1 MQCLTLKENFIFTC
15 QINIEF
21 INSELSE
28 SIEATLLTTINALY
42 IFKKTETNKNDEFL
56 EDKLLLKCLHDDIY
70 IEEFSNEKNEIK
82 YTSINDSNLKFT
94 IKIEHQSAKEFIKIL
109 ALFEGWKLAVK
120 IINDKE
126 KEKNK
131 DKNKNKNKEQN
142 IEKEI
147 GSNKKEQQ
155 KDLYPKSFF
164 LFQIIDSFI
173 LNNYV
178 FQIDYLII
186 QLFNDYPVFF
196 KLFFNVITVFPKIE
210 INLKIDEQSP
220 DVFPKLFPIDV
231 EYSLTH
237 LSLKSVY
244 LYDKFA
250 KAILPLLISRSPFLQ
265 TLDLSQNFLTN
276 NIFDILKEK
285 IVFHVHLKNLN
296 LSYNKLSSENLSKY
310 IFQISKKYLRINL
323 FDLRG
328 NDIDNR
334 FLNNFN
340 PKTYE
345 ELRNTIQ
352 NRLSL
357 NGSNNNFP
365 KEVITFD
372 LRETNIN
379 IEKTSFR
386 LYLKKKKDLFNHV
399 EIKNNF
405 DDNYE
410 TKFFSGLDNINFIF
424 DIYFFKKNFYR
435 YNSCSRN
442 KTRLNIDVKDYK
454 LPKAI
459 TDKKIEKHNPY
470 NNWFETCYY
479 DKEEEPEEEKLAN
492 SEINNDKKLKKYK
505 TKKKE
510 EEKTKNK
517 NDEGNP
523 KKNKIGIK
531 VMIKKDGEPSSKAG
545 VNENDIIHPETPK
558 VIIEENSDS
567 SSNSNE
573 SENQKKKKEE
583 KNSKEDSEEENKKL
597 KEKTPKDEANIGTE
611 KKPEEKED
619 NNNNLIQNKEET
631 KNEDKIEEE
640 KQDNNNINKIEEQPG
655 KESLTQENNT
665 NVEKNNINDIRN
677 GTEIIENTD
686 DESPKE
692 EEEKKNQKPLKNNL
706 IKRKKPDAFKPKTM
720 KEISPNMNIRKEK
733 PILKTRSTLVLKNVD
748 YDKIN
753 KSKKY
758 HELDLYR
765 ELFKFFFLCDYYFDP
780 ILNSFATKMPQNIP
794 REKSYMN
801 IKIED
806 KRYECLKNYISNYK
820 SEKKYK
826 YEEEQIYTSDL
837 FIDDAKQ
844 MYYDYINFL
853 RIRKAKKVR
862 KITITQVLFSIFR
875 NRAKN
880 SVVFRDDKKFNPN
893 GILEHM
899 WFFYFYLYTP
909 HDYKIKIPLTTL
921 NKLISRIKLES
932 LLCLKEK
939 SHNALGTLSKITT
952 GLNISIKTQVE
963 SVYNQ
968 LTEKA
973 TLILRG
979 LEKVLNFSGYNKV
992 DNVKGYL
999 FETGNFLDIFLEKA
1013 DGINLSNDLVILCK
1027 YIQYWRNNYIRNLM
1041 YNLFHE
1047 ISKKEGA
1054 TRGCDLTEEFSK
1066 ANEDYKN
1073 VPVKNMGLTKDI
1085 HYPEFAQHPSIVDY
1099 LYFSEKNDL
1108 EFDKDLKNITR
1119 YIKADQTYFKRNLYD
1134 RINFLFCNTSRTR
1147 KNKKNTYSLHRGN
1160 TYLKVMRI
1168 LFRYNNNLDYKKLES
1183 KIKKINQ
1190 NYIDESS
1197 LNTYNLNSSLIQ
1209 NCNIFNNMNFEKKKF
1224 SNQNIYNND
1233 YIDITDSL
1241 SKIAIEESCLRVVD
1255 FPEEE
1260 NLESE
1265 IAKRDKKKIRLLL
1278 HSNNYNDPETLLD
1291 LSNDKKITDEQINL
1305 FKETTK
1311 VFNSKC
1317 QEQLTNLDTM
1327 TNQLFITIVQNYIKY
1342 FLIIKAKY
1350 KNDRKLWEYQ
1360 TLECFYQLYRFAN
1373 VNNFSYKKEKNDIDY
1388 PFIFLTIMCF
1398 YFEFSVPMIKRVKSF
1413 AYYLFSNLN
1422 HRKNCKMII
1431 KALNNPFRY
1440 DWIMST
1446 VEIYRKIDNSPLSI
1460 KVLYPSSDGSF
1471 KEDFVINETSTAS
1484 DLMKNILEN
1493 SQVLRN
1499 SKEKDFYWIYFSKN
1513 DEPWKYQY
1521 INHEQILVQLIAE
1534 EEQNENGENDLLINV
1549 ATDNNLNEEKSV
1561 SVSSKLNDSNI
1572 LEKNEKTLE
1581 NYCEQKTFKKM
1592 HFEVKRR
1599 IFTPNLLNGNIESYN
1614 YYERELLFN
1623 QIKYNFYFSEIVDY
1637 TWSGIGH
1644 KIAMACYFENL
1655 AEKKRQSN
1663 LQRANDLESRISSSR
1678 IVTKF
1683 NMNMNDIETL
1693 PLFDNNSKEESFVS
1707 EHNFTYNNNI
1717 KDKFSLGMN
1726 SLGSGKNAM
1735 TYKTYA
1741 HNLQK
1746 NSMGSNNM
1754 DIIREEDDDDNNI
1767 NSLNKDSIDVKDE
1780 NKIVSDDFEKE
1791 IILPK
1796 NLNVKD
1802 LPLKQIYNDMA
1813 MNMHNLSD
1821 PKKYFFELVKERPI
1835 LMSNIFEVN
1844 NKQSTE
1850 SFPEKFL
1857 ICLNMDK
1864 VLFLHR
1870 SNYTKFFE
1878 FKYEEIIKCLIL
1890 DNYIL
1895 LLIINVY
1902 KDEID
1907 QRTEIIL
1914 KLESTENRFIMED
1927 ILSYCQ
1933 LFLATKTKSKY
1944 VSINNNCVSFLNN
1957 YKIMFDRLLPFRTLY
1972 TYPDEKNKKEIE
1984 KMRELLHSN
1993 ELYKKYKEEKAKKK
2007 EEEIK
2012 ESKKGKLDIKSI
2024 QNIMRFNNFEESN
2037 SEESE
2042 ESVKVVPLKINEVV
2056 NKNKENTEIKKEEN
2070 NINNIQE
2077 KKENEEEK
2085 KEEIKEEIKE
2095 EEKEPE
2101 KTEEEKMKEIE
2112 MKKKKE
2118 ENEQKRKEVDKI
2130 LSKALLDFNFTE
2142 ESENKESEEE
2152 Y

>member
-1 MQCLTLKENFIFTC
+1 M
-15 QINIEF
+15 
-21 INSELSE
+21 NSELSE

-42 IFKKTETNKNDEFL
+42 IFKKNDTNKNDEFL

-70 IEEFSNEKNEIK
+70 VEEFVNEKNEIK
-82 YTSINDSNLKFT
+82 YSSTKDPNLKFS
-94 IKIEHQSAKEFIKIL
+94 IKIEHQSAKEYIKIL
-109 ALFEGWKLAVK
+109 ALFEGWKLSVK
-120 IINDKE
+120 LLKE
-126 KEKNK
+126 NNK
-131 DKNKNKNKEQN
+131 QEQN
-142 IEKEI
+142 INNDI
-147 GSNKKEQQ
+147 VSNKKDLQ

-164 LFQIIDSFI
+164 LFQIIDNFI

-178 FQIDYLII
+178 LQIDYLII
-186 QLFNDYPVFF
+186 QLFNDYPSFF
-196 KLFFNVITVFPKIE
+196 KHFFNVITVFQKIE

-220 DVFPKLFPIDV
+220 DLFPKLFPIDV

-237 LSLKSVY
+237 LSLKSVF
-244 LYDKFA
+244 LNDKLA
-250 KAILPLLISRSPFLQ
+250 KTIIPLLISRSPFLQ
-265 TLDLSQNFLTN
+265 TLDLSHNFLTN
-276 NIFDILKEK
+276 NIFENLKEK
-285 IVFHVHLKNLN
+285 IIFHVHLKNLN
-296 LSYNKLSSENLSKY
+296 ISYNKLTSDNLSKY

-328 NDIDNR
+328 NNIDNR

-340 PKTYE
+340 PKAYE

-352 NRLSL
+352 NKLSL
-357 NGSNNNFP
+357 NGSNNNYP
-365 KEVITFD
+365 KEIIIFD

-379 IEKTSFR
+379 IDKTSFR
-386 LYLKKKKDLFNHV
+386 LYLKKKKDLSNHV
-399 EIKNNF
+399 EIKNSF

-410 TKFFSGLDNINFIF
+410 TKFFGLETINFIF
-424 DIYFFKKNFYR
+424 DIYFFKKNFYK
-435 YNSCSRN
+435 YNSCSRS
-442 KTRLNIDVKDYK
+442 KARLNIDVKDYK
-454 LPKAI
+454 LPKTI
-459 TDKKIEKHNPY
+459 NEKKIIKHNPY

-479 DKEEEPEEEKLAN
+479 DKEGEYETAKFD
-492 SEINNDKKLKKYK
+492 NNDLNNDSKVKKNKG
-505 TKKKE
+505 KKKE
-510 EEKTKNK
+510 EENIKNK
-517 NDEGNP
+517 NDEGNRR
-523 KKNKIGIK
+523 KNKKGIK
-531 VMIKKDGEPSSKAG
+531 VMIKPNKESSPEAG
-545 VNENDIIHPETPK
+545 VNEHDIINQETPK
-558 VIIEENSDS
+558 VIIEESSDES
-567 SSNSNE
+567 SKSNI
-573 SENQKKKKEE
+573 SENQKKEKKDKNSKDNSEE
-583 KNSKEDSEEENKKL
+583 KNKKTKDKNLKDVLNNEN
-597 KEKTPKDEANIGTE
+597 EN
-611 KKPEEKED
+611 KPEEKE
-619 NNNNLIQNKEET
+619 NNNDNLVKNNEET
-631 KNEDKIEEE
+631 QNGIE
-640 KQDNNNINKIEEQPG
+640 KQDNNNIVKIDEETG
-655 KESLTQENNT
+655 KESITKDNNT
-665 NVEKNNINDIRN
+665 NIEKINIINNRN

-686 DESPKE
+686 DESSKE
-692 EEEKKNQKPLKNNL
+692 EGEKKNLQSLRNN
-706 IKRKKPDAFKPKTM
+706 INKRKNLDLLKPKTM
-720 KEISPNMNIRKEK
+720 REISPTMNKRKERPNYK
-733 PILKTRSTLVLKNVD
+733 NRSTFVIRNVD

-758 HELDLYR
+758 YELDLYR

-794 REKSYMN
+794 RDKNYMN
-801 IKIED
+801 KKIEG
-806 KRYECLKNYISNYK
+806 KRYECLKNYIIDKELINK
-820 SEKKYK
+820 EDP
-826 YEEEQIYTSDL
+826 IYTSDL
-837 FIDDAKQ
+837 FIDNAKQ

-853 RIRKAKKVR
+853 RIKKNKTKIR
-862 KITITQVLFSIFR
+862 EITIKQVLFSIFK

-880 SVVFRDDKKFNPN
+880 SVIFKDDKKFNPN

-939 SHNALGTLSKITT
+939 SHSALGTLTKITT

-963 SVYNQ
+963 SVYNR

-973 TLILRG
+973 RLILRG

-992 DNVKGYL
+992 ENVKGFL

-1013 DGINLSNDLVILCK
+1013 ESINLSNDLVILCK
-1027 YIQYWRNNYIRNLM
+1027 YIQYWRNNYIRNLI

-1047 ISKKEGA
+1047 ITKKEGA

-1134 RINFLFCNTSRTR
+1134 RINFLFCNTSRNR

-1168 LFRYNNNLDYKKLES
+1168 LFRYNNNLDYKKLET

-1209 NCNIFNNMNFEKKKF
+1209 NCNIFSNMILDKKKIVNP
-1224 SNQNIYNND
+1224 NQNSYNND
-1233 YIDITDSL
+1233 SYIDITDSL

-1278 HSNNYNDPETLLD
+1278 HSNNYNEPETLLD
-1291 LSNDKKITDEQINL
+1291 LSLDKNITNEQINL

-1317 QEQLTNLDTM
+1317 QEQLSNLDAM

-1360 TLECFYQLYRFAN
+1360 NLECFYQLYRFAN
-1373 VNNFSYKKEKNDIDY
+1373 VDNFSYKKEKNDIDY
-1388 PFIFLTIMCF
+1388 TFIFLTIMCF

-1422 HRKNCKMII
+1422 HRKNCKTIVR
-1431 KALNNPFRY
+1431 ALNNPFRY

-1446 VEIYRKIDNSPLSI
+1446 VEIYRKIDNSPLTI

-1471 KEDFVINETSTAS
+1471 KEDFIINETSTAS

-1493 SQVLRN
+1493 SILFRN

-1549 ATDNNLNEEKSV
+1549 ATDNNLNEEKSE
-1561 SVSSKLNDSNI
+1561 SINSKINDSNI
-1572 LEKNEKTLE
+1572 MDKNEKTLE
-1581 NYCEQKTFKKM
+1581 TYCEQKTFKIM

-1683 NMNMNDIETL
+1683 NMNMNDLETL
-1693 PLFDNNSKEESFVS
+1693 PLFDINSKEESFIS

-1746 NSMGSNNM
+1746 NSYGSNNM

-1767 NSLNKDSIDVKDE
+1767 NSMNMDSINNKE
-1780 NKIVSDDFEKE
+1780 GNKIINEDFEKE
-1791 IILPK
+1791 VILPK

-1802 LPLKQIYNDMA
+1802 QPLKQIYNEMA
-1813 MNMHNLSD
+1813 SNMHHLSD

-1835 LMSNIFEVN
+1835 LMSNIYEVN

-1850 SFPEKFL
+1850 YFPEKFL

-1944 VSINNNCVSFLNN
+1944 VLIDKNCVSFLNN
-1957 YKIMFDRLLPFRTLY
+1957 YKVMFDRLLPFRTIY
-1972 TYPDEKNKKEIE
+1972 TYPDERNKKEIE
-1984 KMRELLHSN
+1984 KMRQLLHSN
-1993 ELYKKYKEEKAKKK
+1993 EIYKKYKEEKAKKK

-2012 ESKKGKLDIKSI
+2012 ESKKGKLDIKSM

-2042 ESVKVVPLKINEVV
+2042 ESVKVVPLKLNEIS
-2056 NKNKENTEIKKEEN
+2056 NKNKENVGIKKEEN
-2070 NINNIQE
+2070 
-2077 KKENEEEK
+2077 KEGNEEEK
-2085 KEEIKEEIKE
+2085 KEEIKEGIKEEKEEE

-2118 ENEQKRKEVDKI
+2118 ENEQKRQKVDKI

-2142 ESENKESEEE
+2142 ESENKESEE